1 MGREDGEMV
10 YEWWWQEHMEAFCAA
25 FEELRK
31 NHFYCCVVVM
41 RGLDE
46 HDGKTS
52 FSGLWA
58 LIVVYCNQNALRE
71 LT

>member
-1 MGREDGEMV
+1 
-10 YEWWWQEHMEAFCAA
+10 MEAFCAA